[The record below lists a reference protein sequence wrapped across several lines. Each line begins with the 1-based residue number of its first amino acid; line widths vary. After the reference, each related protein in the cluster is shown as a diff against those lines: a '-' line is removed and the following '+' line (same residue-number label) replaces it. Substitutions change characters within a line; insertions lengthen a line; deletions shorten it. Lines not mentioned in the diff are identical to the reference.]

1 MNTSL
6 LSIISPSIG
15 LLLGRA
21 DLDLLSPGAILLRND
36 IDRVPLLVIH
46 LLDQLSN
53 TEELVHLLK
62 SQTLLIR
69 VLVRTLVQDGEWM
82 RLTLVSGTRNQ
93 TKKNMLKQKQEKVM
107 NAP

>member
-36 IDRVPLLVIH
+36 IDRVPLLVVH
-46 LLDQLSN
+46 LLDELSDA
-53 TEELVHLLK
+53 EELVHLLK
-62 SQTLLIR
+62 SQTLLMR
-69 VLVRTLVQDGEWM
+69 VLARDLTQDKG
-82 RLTLVSGTRNQ
+82 
-93 TKKNMLKQKQEKVM
+93 
-107 NAP
+107 

>member
-1 MNTSL
+1 MNTGR

-21 DLDLLSPGAILLRND
+21 DLHLLSSGAVLLGDD
-36 IDRVPLLVIH
+36 INGVPLLIVH
-46 LLDQLSN
+46 LLDQLSD

-69 VLVRTLVQDGEWM
+69 VLVRTLVQDS
-82 RLTLVSGTRNQ
+82 R
-93 TKKNMLKQKQEKVM
+93 
-107 NAP
+107 